1 MPLITLHPAMTP
13 RITTLL
19 ICLLLPAAAT
29 AQATPPLRPVD
40 CRFLSL
46 AGTPP
51 PPPLLNS
58 GDARQEATVNVPVN
72 VLSPMIRCFADQ
84 GTIRFLAADDGRPV
98 ASAAIPA
105 GVDAALLVF
114 LPAAAAE
121 GAPPTWRVMVIEDS
135 PAKFPD
141 GGAFVANL
149 YNGEI
154 RFVIGEHRNL
164 LRRGGSHGFQRPNQR
179 DPFNMAPVIVQ
190 FQEGETWRTASESNL
205 RFVPGSRFLIL
216 TYVDPASGR
225 PRVAT
230 FPDIRPA
237 KDPKGD

>member
-1 MPLITLHPAMTP
+1 MTP
-13 RITTLL
+13 RIAAFFLS
-19 ICLLLPAAAT
+19 LLLPAAAT

-40 CRFLSL
+40 CRFLCL

-51 PPPLLNS
+51 PPPMVNP
-58 GDARQEATVNVPVN
+58 GDAGQEATVSVPVN
-72 VLSPMIRCFADQ
+72 VLSPVIRCFADR
-84 GTIRFLAADDGRPV
+84 GTIRFLAADDQRPV

-105 GVDAALLVF
+105 GVDAVVLVF
-114 LPAAAAE
+114 LPVAAAE
-121 GAPPTWRVMVIEDS
+121 GAPPTWQVMVIEDS
-135 PAKFPD
+135 PTKFPD

-164 LRRGGSHGFQRPNQR
+164 LPRGGSHGFRRPQQR

-190 FQEGETWRTASESNL
+190 FQDGETWRTASESTL
-205 RFVPGSRFLIL
+205 RFTPGSRFLIL
-216 TYVDPASGR
+216 AYVDPGSGR

-237 KDPKGD
+237 RDPEGS

>member
-1 MPLITLHPAMTP
+1 MTP
-13 RITTLL
+13 RIAALL
-19 ICLLLPAAAT
+19 VSLLLPAAAT

-40 CRFLSL
+40 CRFLCL

-58 GDARQEATVNVPVN
+58 GGAGQEAKVSVPVN
-72 VLSPMIRCFADQ
+72 VLSPVIQCFVDQ

-98 ASAAIPA
+98 ASASIPA
-105 GVDAALLVF
+105 GVDAAVLVF
-114 LPAAAAE
+114 LPAAAVE
-121 GAPPTWRVMVIEDS
+121 GSPQTWRVMVIEDS

-149 YNGEI
+149 YDGEI

-164 LRRGGSHGFQRPNQR
+164 LPRGGSHGIRRPQQR
-179 DPFNMAPVIVQ
+179 DEFNMAPVIVQ
-190 FQEGETWRTASESNL
+190 FQDGETWRTASESTL
-205 RFVPGSRFLIL
+205 RFTPGSRFLIL
-216 TYVDPASGR
+216 AYVDPGSGR

-237 KDPKGD
+237 KDPEGS